1 MSAHQSKILIVEDEI
16 ELSEI
21 FRDYL
26 IAEGYEVELMHTGHG
41 VVDYVRNADL
51 DLILLDLMLP
61 VVDGLSICREVRQFS
76 DIPIIMV
83 TAKIDELDRL
93 LGLDIGADDYIC
105 KPAKPREVVARVK
118 AVLRRTNSNINTA
131 TLSKLKL
138 DHTHYYVWWDDEE
151 FEVTRVEF
159 RLLSLLARNLGQVC
173 SRSQIMEAIYDDGRY
188 VSDRSIDSHV
198 TNLRRK
204 LAAASEIQN
213 PIRSIYGRGYA
224 LDIDSEEND
233 SK

>member
-1 MSAHQSKILIVEDEI
+1 MSAKSKILIVEDEV

-26 IAEGYEVELMHTGHG
+26 IAEGYEVELMHTGEG
-41 VVDYVRNADL
+41 VVDYVRNAGL

-61 VVDGLSICREVRQFS
+61 VADGLSICREVRQFS
-76 DIPIIMV
+76 NIPIIMV

-105 KPAKPREVVARVK
+105 KPAEPREIVARVK
-118 AVLRRTNSNINTA
+118 AVLRRTNSNINTV

-138 DHTHYYVWWDDEE
+138 DHTNYHAWWDDEE

-159 RLLSLLARNLGQVC
+159 RLLNLLARKLGQVC

-204 LAAASEIQN
+204 LVAISEIQN

-224 LDIDSEEND
+224 LDIDNEESD